1 MKKIVISLAILLFGA
16 MPSMAYEYPT
26 DTTIHY
32 VLECMAALGGQTDQN
47 LYTCSCRY
55 DSIRE
60 VLSFDDYSDGR
71 TYERNKAMPG
81 KKGGFFRDNERGEE
95 LYNVLVKLRE
105 QADEQCIVVTHVKM
119 IKPTS
124 SQ

>member
-1 MKKIVISLAILLFGA
+1 MKKTVISLAILLFGA

-32 VLECMAALGGQTDQN
+32 VFECMAALGGQTDQN

-60 VLSFDDYSDGR
+60 VLSFDDYSDGK
-71 TYERNKAMPG
+71 TYERNVSMPG
-81 KKGGFFRDNERGEE
+81 EKGGFFRDNERGEE
-95 LYNVLVKLRE
+95 LYNDLVKVRE
-105 QADEQCIVVTHVKM
+105 QADEQCIVVTQVQM
-119 IKPTS
+119 IEPTS
-124 SQ
+124 SE

>member
-1 MKKIVISLAILLFGA
+1 MKKTVISLAIFLFGA

-26 DTTIHY
+26 EATIHY
-32 VLECMAALGGQTDQN
+32 ALDCMTALGGQTDQN

-60 VLSFDDYSDGR
+60 VLSFDDYSDGK
-71 TYERNKAMPG
+71 TYERNVAMPG
-81 KKGGFFRDNERGEE
+81 EKGGFFRDNERGKE
-95 LYNVLVKLRE
+95 LYNDLVKVRE
-105 QADEQCIVVTHVKM
+105 QAGEQCIVVKQVQM

-124 SQ
+124 SE

>member
-1 MKKIVISLAILLFGA
+1 MKKTVISLAIFLFGA

-26 DTTIHY
+26 QETIRY
-32 VLECMAALGGQTDQN
+32 ALACMNALGGQTDQN

-60 VLSFDDYSDGR
+60 ALSFDDYADGK

-95 LYNVLVKLRE
+95 LYGVLVSLRE
-105 QADEQCIVVTHVKM
+105 KADEQCIVAKQVQM

-124 SQ
+124 SE

>member
-1 MKKIVISLAILLFGA
+1 MKKTVISLAIFLFGA

-26 DTTIHY
+26 EATIRY
-32 VLECMAALGGQTDQN
+32 ALDCMTELGGQTDQN

-60 VLSFDDYSDGR
+60 ILSFDDYSDGK
-71 TYERNKAMPG
+71 TYERNVAMPG
-81 KKGGFFRDNERGEE
+81 EKGGFFRDNERGKE
-95 LYNVLVKLRE
+95 LYNDLVKVRA
-105 QADEQCIVVTHVKM
+105 QAGEQCIVVKQVQM

-124 SQ
+124 SE

>member
-1 MKKIVISLAILLFGA
+1 MKKIVISLAILLFGV

-26 DTTIHY
+26 DATIHY
-32 VLECMAALGGQTDQN
+32 VLECMTVLGGQTDQN

-81 KKGGFFRDNERGEE
+81 KKGGFFRDNERGEG
-95 LYNVLVKLRE
+95 LYNVLVKARE
-105 QADEQCIVVTHVKM
+105 QAAEQCIVVTQVKM

>member
-1 MKKIVISLAILLFGA
+1 MKKTVISLAILLFGT

-26 DTTIHY
+26 EATVHY
-32 VLECMAALGGQTDQN
+32 ILNCMAALGGQTDQN

-60 VLSFDDYSDGR
+60 VVSFDDYSDGR
-71 TYERNKAMPG
+71 TYERNRAMPG
-81 KKGGFFRDNERGEE
+81 KKGGFFRDNERGEK
-95 LYNVLVKLRE
+95 LYNVLVNARE
-105 QADEQCIVVTHVKM
+105 SADQQCIIVTQVKR